1 MHSSLYR
8 RAPAAPA
15 LLALALALACS
26 RGASPAPTTAPA
38 ASPAASAGGQAT
50 AAPAANAAAPTAPPR
65 REAVRFPY
73 SALSMAQLPH
83 WITYD
88 AGLYEREGLDVTMD
102 YVASSTVL
110 APALLSGEIG
120 LAYAGQEVAIAS
132 GVQGGD
138 MVIVGGGIDK
148 PLFWLTTMP
157 SIHSP
162 DDLRG
167 KRIGVADVG
176 GSTDLAA
183 QYFLDKVG
191 LRRGDDVVV
200 SSLGSSNE
208 RIGGLQAGAVQ
219 GAMLTE
225 PFGAAARKAGFHV
238 LFDLADE
245 DYPLPS
251 SSVATTRTYAQ
262 AQPEVVQGFVT
273 AIVDAIHYIKTD
285 REGTMAIMGR
295 FLQQDDRDVLE
306 AIYRE
311 ASGSAMPEAPYPS
324 VQAFANAIEQVA
336 PRNAAVR
343 ELRAEDLVDERYVR
357 ALDDSGYIRSLYGR

>member
-1 MHSSLYR
+1 MLAGLVVLLSACGAPGGAAPAAGGA
-8 RAPAAPA
+8 APAAP
-15 LLALALALACS
+15 
-26 RGASPAPTTAPA
+26 P
-38 ASPAASAGGQAT
+38 QAT
-50 AAPAANAAAPTAPPR
+50 AVPSAAPAATRQPVAFKMIMGTISASNAPVVVAQAAGFTAG
-65 REAVRFPY
+65 
-73 SALSMAQLPH
+73 Q
-83 WITYD
+83 
-88 AGLYEREGLDVTMD
+88 GLDVEV
-102 YVASSTVL
+102 VAARSAAEAMAAVL
-110 APALLSGEIG
+110 SHDAPIGAMGGTAVINASAAGADVVAVALQQARLTQQ
-120 LAYAGQEVAIAS
+120 LLVAPD
-132 GVQGGD
+132 VR
-138 MVIVGGGIDK
+138 
-148 PLFWLTTMP
+148 T
-157 SIHSP
+157 P